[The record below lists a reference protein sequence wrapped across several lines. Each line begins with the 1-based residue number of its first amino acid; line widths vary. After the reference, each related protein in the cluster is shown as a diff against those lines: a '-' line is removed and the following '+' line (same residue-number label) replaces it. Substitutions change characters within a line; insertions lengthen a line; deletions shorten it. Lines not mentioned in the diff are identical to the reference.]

1 MSRPTFHE
9 DTMINNDIL
18 RSVRFI
24 IDCPDNRMLAILRHV
39 EPLADDDFAPL
50 LKKDDDAGFRQ
61 CSDELLSSFLDGL
74 IIERRGRREGVT
86 PPAPMLRL
94 NNNEIL
100 KKLRIAFD
108 LKQEDIESL
117 MTRCDFKVTSSEI
130 SALFRKAD
138 HKHFRPCGDQFLRYL
153 LKGLALRERPDQ
165 KGDSPA

>member
-1 MSRPTFHE
+1 
-9 DTMINNDIL
+9 MINNDIL

-50 LKKDDDAGFRQ
+50 LKKDEDPAFRP
-61 CSDELLSSFLDGL
+61 CSDELLGAFLDGL
-74 IIERRGRREGVT
+74 IIERRGRRDGAKA
-86 PPAPMLRL
+86 PAPLLRL

-108 LKQEDIESL
+108 LKQEDIEAL
-117 MTRCDFKVTSSEI
+117 MARSDFKVSSSEI

-153 LKGLALRERPDQ
+153 LKGLALRERPDDVA
-165 KGDSPA
+165 KS

>member
-1 MSRPTFHE
+1 
-9 DTMINNDIL
+9 MINNDIL

-24 IDCPDNRMLAILRHV
+24 IDCPDNRMLAILRHI

-50 LKKDDDAGFRQ
+50 LKKDDDPAFRQ
-61 CSDELLSSFLDGL
+61 CSDELLGAFLDGL
-74 IIERRGRREGVT
+74 IIERRGRRDGA
-86 PPAPMLRL
+86 PAPAPLLRL

-108 LKQEDIESL
+108 LKQEDIEAL
-117 MTRCDFKVTSSEI
+117 MARSDFKVSSSEI

-153 LKGLALRERPDQ
+153 LKGLALRERPD
-165 KGDSPA
+165 SPAPDKA

>member
-1 MSRPTFHE
+1 
-9 DTMINNDIL
+9 MINNDIL

-50 LKKDDDAGFRQ
+50 LKKDDDPAFRP
-61 CSDELLSSFLDGL
+61 CSDELLGAFLDGL
-74 IIERRGRREGVT
+74 IIERRGRRDGA
-86 PPAPMLRL
+86 PAPAPLLRL

-108 LKQEDIESL
+108 LKQEDIEAL
-117 MTRCDFKVTSSEI
+117 MARSNFKVSSSEI
-130 SALFRKAD
+130 GALFRKPD

-153 LKGLALRERPDQ
+153 LKGLALRERPD
-165 KGDSPA
+165 SPAAKA

>member
-1 MSRPTFHE
+1 
-9 DTMINNDIL
+9 MINNDIL

-50 LKKDDDAGFRQ
+50 LKKDDDPAFRP
-61 CSDELLSSFLDGL
+61 CSDELLGAFLDGL
-74 IIERRGRREGVT
+74 IIERRGRRDGAKA
-86 PPAPMLRL
+86 PAPLLRL

-108 LKQEDIESL
+108 LKQEDIEAL
-117 MTRCDFKVTSSEI
+117 MARSDFKVSSSEI

-153 LKGLALRERPDQ
+153 LKGLALRERPDDVA
-165 KGDSPA
+165 KS